1 METLMWKQAVSAGLR
16 TAGSNSGV
24 FRAAAPKGVQ
34 RAASYASWYAKQ
46 TSGGMGGVGSV
57 IGGMVMGGVGGYW
70 GGDGT
75 AGDFIGGALMGGL
88 GGAALSRAAASNAF
102 SGMRRFAQKKMGA
115 QVGAYGSRV
124 AGAMQNKANRAALFG
139 SGAFLTG
146 TAFGA
151 MFGHPRANRKR
162 GFNQHR
168 GNRF

>member
-1 METLMWKQAVSAGLR
+1 METLMWKQAVQ
-16 TAGSNSGV
+16 
-24 FRAAAPKGVQ
+24 AAQG
-34 RAASYASWYAKQ
+34 AASSYSRSSMKGLFGGFG
-46 TSGGMGGVGSV
+46 SVVGGMT
-57 IGGMVMGGVGGYW
+57 MGGVGGYW

-88 GGAALSRAAASNAF
+88 GGAALSGMAARKSFTRASAFARQKLGGTIGRQGYRAATALQS
-102 SGMRRFAQKKMGA
+102 Q
-115 QVGAYGSRV
+115 
-124 AGAMQNKANRAALFG
+124 AGRSALFG